1 MPDVDFTAM
10 HFPPGSTLGILG
22 GGQLAR
28 MLCMDAKR
36 MGYRTLVWTGGLEA
50 PATALCDEVIE
61 LPFDDPDALHRFVSE
76 ADVATAEFENIPR
89 GTLDTVEQSI
99 TLRPSAH
106 AIVTCANRELEK
118 TFLRNQAIP
127 CAPFWIV
134 TNATGLAAAMA
145 ELRGPAV
152 LKTSAFGYDGKG
164 QLKLR
169 GDEDPATVWDQF
181 QAPRAILEAFI
192 AFQSEIS
199 VMIARNQRG
208 EIVCFDPVENHHRHH
223 ILDLTIAPAAIS
235 AELRQQATD
244 IATRIV
250 DALDYIGIMGVEFFL
265 NEDQSLLVNEMAPR
279 PHNSGHHSIDAC
291 VTSQFEQ
298 QLRAVCNLPLGSTR
312 LLCPAVMLNLLGDM
326 WPAIDRAP
334 EWSDVLLDGSA
345 ALHLYG
351 KKRALER
358 RKMGHVTFLGEDALQ
373 RAEVIK
379 ATLLAKGLTG

>member
-10 HFPPGSTLGILG
+10 HFPPGSTIGILG

-28 MLCMDAKR
+28 MLCMEAKR

-61 LPFDDPDALHRFVSE
+61 LPFDDPDALHRFVSV

-89 GTLDTVEQSI
+89 GTLDTVEQSV

-106 AIVTCANRELEK
+106 AISTCANREWEK
-118 TFLRNQAIP
+118 TFLRNQSIP

-134 TNATGLAAAMA
+134 ANATELAAAMA

-169 GDEDPATVWDQF
+169 GDEDPSTVWDQF
-181 QAPRAILEAFI
+181 QAPRAILEGYI

-235 AELRQQATD
+235 AELRQKATD

-358 RKMGHVTFLGEDALQ
+358 RKMGHVTFLGENALQ

-379 ATLLAKGLTG
+379 ATLLAKGLTR